1 MTSPL
6 PRECATTV
14 PHQQKKLERVRR
26 IELLTKPWQG
36 LVLPLAPYP
45 QKENPGADIAHHNER
60 PTSGGLDHIT
70 TIYIYAARRPL
81 NLSAA

>member
-1 MTSPL
+1 MEQDIGFEPMTYTL
-6 PRECATTV
+6 ATCRSST
-14 PHQQKKLERVRR
+14 
-26 IELLTKPWQG
+26 ELIL
-36 LVLPLAPYP
+36 

-70 TIYIYAARRPL
+70 TIYIYAACRPL